1 MRRATTAL
9 LIALLLASSAP
20 LAQATPKG
28 VISCINADLS
38 MMPANWNIDDQS
50 CVRVDLGELQPGE
63 IHSFDL
69 TTDSNIDILLFSVNS
84 ISVYQNEQSYRSDAI
99 WERNSVF
106 EDFNGTGS
114 WHWTVPDDRDP
125 TRWYLVIDNLAHPQD
140 MGGGAQGGAAS
151 SVTLDSSPVTPGPF
165 TLADTIVRLSP
176 GEHSILHGPFVV
188 DTGTQVRMEANTME
202 GAPDVFLMT
211 ASQVQTYEQGGT
223 AASRVQ
229 GTDMLLITQER
240 DMVWLATETYEG
252 EDLYLVVDNRAGP
265 AGGGAGTES
274 IAVTV
279 MLSLTPVLEPVIES
293 DVSLEV
299 VDVGSTVM
307 LDARQTPNN
316 SNQIPD
322 SGFRWD
328 TDDDGVDDT
337 TGPVINVSWAGPTTV
352 EIRLTVIAT
361 DARSASVYQIIEV
374 ADISDPEVSIGVS
387 SILDRTYG
395 ENVILSGQVTDNWGV
410 ETIEW
415 LIDGFLMENYSGD
428 DDGAMVF
435 THSFD
440 ATYSAGLHTVTM
452 RATDNSGRVSED
464 TATIS
469 LYDSTPPSLGDNPTE
484 ITLQIGQTFRFEAN
498 ASDAES
504 PDNLLM
510 FTWDLD
516 DSVDSDSDG
525 DSRNDV
531 DRSGP
536 SVLWSYDT
544 SGPTTVVCRIEN
556 EAGLVSE
563 FEILVNVLSGIES
576 DESDLTSMLIMAG
589 GGLLVLIVI
598 VIVAWRIMSNR
609 RMAAMLVEQ
618 EAEEETSTAAP
629 PSVDEQKAMWGGGY
643 GGVNQPES
651 QQQPQTQVFGDFS
664 SGMSGSTQGITSA
677 MGEDNGAEI
686 DPDIAELLQTSSQPP
701 ADSGASNI
709 SNDLLS
715 AFDDDE
721 VVEREVVE
729 FSHEDSTEEES
740 SNWEPSKQEEVPEE
754 PEGSDRTVR
763 QNCSSCEEMFEVTMP
778 PGVDAARTA
787 CPHCGSVESV
797 SLD

>member
-1 MRRATTAL
+1 
-9 LIALLLASSAP
+9 
-20 LAQATPKG
+20 
-28 VISCINADLS
+28 
-38 MMPANWNIDDQS
+38 MPANWNVDDQS

-69 TTDSNIDILLFSVNS
+69 TTDLNIDILLFSVNS

-106 EDFNGTGS
+106 ENFNGTGS

-140 MGGGAQGGAAS
+140 MGGGAQGGSIA

-165 TLADTIVRLSP
+165 TLVDTIVRLNP
-176 GEHSILHGPFVV
+176 GEHSTLHGPFVV
-188 DTGTQVRMEANTME
+188 DAGTQVRMVANTME

-229 GTDMLLITQER
+229 GTDMLLITQDR

-279 MLSLTPVLEPVIES
+279 TLSLTPILEPVIES
-293 DVSLEV
+293 DVSLDV
-299 VDVGSTVM
+299 VDVGSTVS

-328 TDDDGVDDT
+328 IDGDGVDDT
-337 TGPVINVSWAGPTTV
+337 TGPFVNVSWPNPTNIT
-352 EIRLTVIAT
+352 IRLTVVAS
-361 DARSASVYQIIEV
+361 DSRSMSVYQNIEV

-387 SILDRTYG
+387 AILDRTYG
-395 ENVILSGQVTDNWGV
+395 EDVILSGQVSDNWGV
-410 ETIEW
+410 DSIEW
-415 LIDGFLMENYSGD
+415 LIDGILMRTNSGD
-428 DDGAMVF
+428 DDGATVF
-435 THSFD
+435 TYSFN
-440 ATYSAGLHTVTM
+440 ATYSAGPHIVTM

-464 TATIS
+464 TATVS
-469 LYDSTPPSLGDNPTE
+469 LYDSTPPAIGENPTE

-498 ASDAES
+498 ASDTES
-504 PDNLLM
+504 QNLM

-516 DSVDSDSDG
+516 DSVDTDSDG
-525 DSRNDV
+525 DSRNDA
-531 DRSGP
+531 DKFGP
-536 SVLWSYDT
+536 SVLWSYDV

-563 FEILVNVLSGIES
+563 FEILVNVLSGAET
-576 DESDLTSMLIMAG
+576 DDSDLTSILIIAG
-589 GGLLVLIVI
+589 GGMVTLI
-598 VIVAWRIMSNR
+598 IVALIGWRVMSNR
-609 RMAAMLVEQ
+609 RLSAMLAEQ
-618 EAEEETSTAAP
+618 ESEEEENVAAP
-629 PSVDEQKAMWGGGY
+629 PSIEEQKAMWGGG
-643 GGVNQPES
+643 VEQPEP
-651 QQQPQTQVFGDFS
+651 QPQNQVFGDFS
-664 SGMSGSTQGITSA
+664 SGMSGSTQGISSA
-677 MGEDNGAEI
+677 MGEPEATEI
-686 DPDIAELLQTSSQPP
+686 DPDIAELLQASSQTT
-701 ADSGASNI
+701 ADPNSPTV

-715 AFDDDE
+715 AFEDDDS
-721 VVEREVVE
+721 VEREEVE
-729 FSHEDSTEEES
+729 FSHEDTPPEES
-740 SNWEPSKQEEVPEE
+740 SNWEPVDEEDETDASEEE
-754 PEGSDRTVR
+754 PEISDRTVR
-763 QNCSSCEEMFEVTMP
+763 QNCSSCDEMFEVTMP
-778 PGVDAARTA
+778 SGVDAARTA

>member
-1 MRRATTAL
+1 MRRAAAAL
-9 LIALLLASSAP
+9 LIALLMVSSAP
-20 LAQATPKG
+20 LAQATPRG

-38 MMPANWNIDDQS
+38 MIPANWDIDDQS

-69 TTDSNIDILLFSVNS
+69 TTDSSIDILLLSVNS

-140 MGGGAQGGAAS
+140 MGGGAQGGSIA
-151 SVTLDSSPVTPGPF
+151 SVTLDSSAVTPGPF

-176 GEHSILHGPFVV
+176 GEHSVLHGPFVV
-188 DTGTQVRMEANTME
+188 DAGTQVRMEANTME

-211 ASQVQTYEQGGT
+211 ASQVEAYEQGGT

-229 GTDMLLITQER
+229 GTDMLLIIQER

-252 EDLYLVVDNRAGP
+252 ENLYLVVDNRAGP

-279 MLSLTPVLEPVIES
+279 MLSLTPILDPIIGS
-293 DVSLEV
+293 DVSLDV

-307 LDARQTPNN
+307 LDASQTPNN
-316 SNQIPD
+316 SNQIPE

-328 TDDDGVDDT
+328 TDGDGVDDT
-337 TGPVINVSWAGPTTV
+337 TGPIINVSWPNPTNLT
-352 EIRLTVIAT
+352 IRLTVVAT
-361 DARSASVYQIIEV
+361 DARSMSSYQSIEV

-387 SILDRTYG
+387 AILDRTYG
-395 ENVILSGQVTDNWGV
+395 EDVILSGQVTDNWGV
-410 ETIEW
+410 DSIEW
-415 LIDGFLMENYSGD
+415 LIDGVLMRISSGD
-428 DDGAMVF
+428 EEGATVF
-435 THSFD
+435 THSFN
-440 ATYSAGLHTVTM
+440 ATYSAGPHIITM

-469 LYDSTPPSLGDNPTE
+469 LYDSTPPAIGENPSE

-498 ASDAES
+498 ASDSES
-504 PDNLLM
+504 PDLM
-510 FTWDLD
+510 FSWDLD
-516 DSVDSDSDG
+516 DSVDTDMDG
-525 DSRNDV
+525 DVRNDA
-531 DRSGP
+531 DKFGDSI
-536 SVLWSYDT
+536 LWSYDV

-563 FEILVNVLSGIES
+563 FEILVNVLSDSET
-576 DESDLTSMLIMAG
+576 DDSDLTRLLIMAG
-589 GGLLVLIVI
+589 GGLVTLIIIGLLV
-598 VIVAWRIMSNR
+598 WRAMSNR
-609 RMAAMLVEQ
+609 RLAAMLS
-618 EAEEETSTAAP
+618 EEEEEEPVAAP
-629 PSVDEQKAMWGGGY
+629 PSADEQKAMWGGGY
-643 GGVNQPES
+643 EGASQSEPQI
-651 QQQPQTQVFGDFS
+651 QQQQVFGDFS
-664 SGMSGSTQGITSA
+664 SGMSGSTQGISAA
-677 MGEDNGAEI
+677 MGESEGTEI
-686 DPDIAELLQTSSQPP
+686 DSDIADLLQTPQSQPTSAAP
-701 ADSGASNI
+701 DI

-715 AFDDDE
+715 AFEDDEAAEKE
-721 VVEREVVE
+721 VVEYSHDDDTADEV
-729 FSHEDSTEEES
+729 SK
-740 SNWEPSKQEEVPEE
+740 WEPGKATDTETPSESHVSE
-754 PEGSDRTVR
+754 RTVR

-778 PGVDAARTA
+778 PGVDAARTG

>member
-1 MRRATTAL
+1 
-9 LIALLLASSAP
+9 
-20 LAQATPKG
+20 
-28 VISCINADLS
+28 
-38 MMPANWNIDDQS
+38 MMPANWDIDDQS

-84 ISVYQNEQSYRSDAI
+84 ISVYQNEQSYRSDSI

-125 TRWYLVIDNLAHPQD
+125 TRWYLIIDNLAHPQD
-140 MGGGAQGGAAS
+140 MGGGAQGGSIAS
-151 SVTLDSSPVTPGPF
+151 VALDSSAVTPGPF

-188 DTGTQVRMEANTME
+188 DAGTQVRMEANTME

-279 MLSLTPVLEPVIES
+279 MLSITPILDPIIDS
-293 DVSLEV
+293 DVSLDV

-307 LDARQTPNN
+307 LDASQTPNN
-316 SNQIPD
+316 SNQIPE

-328 TDDDGVDDT
+328 TDGDGVDDT
-337 TGPVINVSWAGPTTV
+337 TGPIINVSWPNPTNLT
-352 EIRLTVIAT
+352 IRLTVVAT
-361 DARSASVYQIIEV
+361 DARSMSSYQSIEV

-387 SILDRTYG
+387 AILERTYG
-395 ENVILSGQVTDNWGV
+395 EDVILSGQVSDNWGV
-410 ETIEW
+410 DSIEW
-415 LIDGFLMENYSGD
+415 LIDGVLMRISSGD
-428 DDGAMVF
+428 EEGATVF
-435 THSFD
+435 THSFN
-440 ATYSAGLHTVTM
+440 ATYSAGPHTVTM

-469 LYDSTPPSLGDNPTE
+469 LYDSTPPAIGDNPSE

-504 PDNLLM
+504 PDLM

-516 DSVDSDSDG
+516 DSVDTDMDG
-525 DSRNDV
+525 DGRNDA
-531 DRSGP
+531 DKFGD
-536 SVLWSYDT
+536 SVLWSYDV

-563 FEILVNVLSGIES
+563 FEILVNVLSDSES
-576 DESDLTSMLIMAG
+576 EEMDLMRLLIMAV
-589 GGLLVLIVI
+589 GGLLTLVVI
-598 VIVAWRIMSNR
+598 ALLAWRVMSNR
-609 RMAAMLVEQ
+609 RLAAMLAEQ
-618 EAEEETSTAAP
+618 EEEEPIAAP
-629 PSVDEQKAMWGGGY
+629 PSVDQQKAMWGGGY
-643 GGVNQPES
+643 GTGAQTET
-651 QQQPQTQVFGDFS
+651 QTQPQQQVFGDFS
-664 SGMSGSTQGITSA
+664 SGMSGSTQGISAA
-677 MGEDNGAEI
+677 MGESEDAEI
-686 DPDIAELLQTSSQPP
+686 DSDIADLLQTPQSQPTP
-701 ADSGASNI
+701 DTSDI

-715 AFDDDE
+715 AFEDDE
-721 VVEREVVE
+721 AVKREVVE
-729 FSHEDSTEEES
+729 YSHDDDTADEVSK
-740 SNWEPSKQEEVPEE
+740 WEPGKATDTDTPSESRDSE
-754 PEGSDRTVR
+754 RNVR
-763 QNCSSCEEMFEVTMP
+763 QNCSSCEEMFEVTLP
-778 PGVDAARTA
+778 PGVDAARTE

>member
-1 MRRATTAL
+1 M
-9 LIALLLASSAP
+9 I
-20 LAQATPKG
+20 
-28 VISCINADLS
+28 
-38 MMPANWNIDDQS
+38 PANWDIDDQS

-69 TTDSNIDILLFSVNS
+69 TTDSSIDILLLSVNS

-106 EDFNGTGS
+106 ENFNGTGS

-140 MGGGAQGGAAS
+140 MGGGAQGGSIA
-151 SVTLDSSPVTPGPF
+151 SVTLDSSAVTPGPF

-176 GEHSILHGPFVV
+176 GEHSVLHGPFVV
-188 DTGTQVRMEANTME
+188 DAGTQVRMEANTME

-211 ASQVQTYEQGGT
+211 ASQVEAYEQGGT

-229 GTDMLLITQER
+229 GTDMLLIIQER

-252 EDLYLVVDNRAGP
+252 ENLYLVVDNRAGP

-279 MLSLTPVLEPVIES
+279 MLSLTPILDPIIGS
-293 DVSLEV
+293 DVSLDV

-307 LDARQTPNN
+307 LDASQTPNN
-316 SNQIPD
+316 SNQIPE

-328 TDDDGVDDT
+328 TDGDGVDDT
-337 TGPVINVSWAGPTTV
+337 TGPIINVSWPNPTNLT
-352 EIRLTVIAT
+352 IRLTVVAT
-361 DARSASVYQIIEV
+361 DARSMSSYQSIEV

-387 SILDRTYG
+387 AILDRTYG
-395 ENVILSGQVTDNWGV
+395 EDVILSGQVTDNWGV
-410 ETIEW
+410 DSIEW
-415 LIDGFLMENYSGD
+415 LIDGVLMRISSGD
-428 DDGAMVF
+428 EEGATVF
-435 THSFD
+435 THSFN
-440 ATYSAGLHTVTM
+440 ATYSAGPHIITM

-469 LYDSTPPSLGDNPTE
+469 LYDSTPPAIGENPSE
-484 ITLQIGQTFRFEAN
+484 ITLQTGQTFRFEAN

-504 PDNLLM
+504 PDLM
-510 FTWDLD
+510 FSWDLD
-516 DSVDSDSDG
+516 DSVDTDMDG
-525 DSRNDV
+525 DVRNDA
-531 DRSGP
+531 DKFGDSI
-536 SVLWSYDT
+536 LWSYDV

-563 FEILVNVLSGIES
+563 FEILVNVLSDSET
-576 DESDLTSMLIMAG
+576 DDSDLTRLLIMAG
-589 GGLLVLIVI
+589 GGLVTLIIIGLLV
-598 VIVAWRIMSNR
+598 WRAMSNR
-609 RMAAMLVEQ
+609 RLAAMLS
-618 EAEEETSTAAP
+618 EEEEEEPVAAP
-629 PSVDEQKAMWGGGY
+629 PSADEQKAMWGGGY
-643 GGVNQPES
+643 EGASQSEPQI
-651 QQQPQTQVFGDFS
+651 QQQQVFGDFS
-664 SGMSGSTQGITSA
+664 SGMSGSTQGISAA
-677 MGEDNGAEI
+677 MGESEGTEI
-686 DPDIAELLQTSSQPP
+686 DSDIADLLQTPQSQPTSAAP
-701 ADSGASNI
+701 DI

-715 AFDDDE
+715 AFEDDEAVEKE
-721 VVEREVVE
+721 VVEYSHDDDTADEV
-729 FSHEDSTEEES
+729 SK
-740 SNWEPSKQEEVPEE
+740 WEPGKATDTETPSESHVSE
-754 PEGSDRTVR
+754 RTVR

-778 PGVDAARTA
+778 PGVDAARTG

>member
-1 MRRATTAL
+1 
-9 LIALLLASSAP
+9 
-20 LAQATPKG
+20 
-28 VISCINADLS
+28 
-38 MMPANWNIDDQS
+38 MMPANWNVDDQS

-69 TTDSNIDILLFSVNS
+69 ITDSSIDILLFSVNS

-106 EDFNGTGS
+106 ENFNGTGS

-140 MGGGAQGGAAS
+140 MGGGAQGGSIAS
-151 SVTLDSSPVTPGPF
+151 VSLDSSSVTPGPF

-188 DTGTQVRMEANTME
+188 DAGTQVRMEANTME

-211 ASQVQTYEQGGT
+211 ASQVDTYEQGGT

-229 GTDMLLITQER
+229 GSDMLLITQDR

-279 MLSLTPVLEPVIES
+279 MLSLTPVLEPIIVS

-316 SNQIPD
+316 SEQIPD

-328 TDDDGVDDT
+328 TDGDGVDDT
-337 TGPVINVSWAGPTTV
+337 TGPVVNVSWSNPNSLT
-352 EIRLTVIAT
+352 IRLTVVAT
-361 DARSASVYQIIEV
+361 DARSASVYQNIEV
-374 ADISDPEVSIGVS
+374 ADISDPEVSIGVTAT
-387 SILDRTYG
+387 LERTYG
-395 ENVILSGQVTDNWGV
+395 EDVILSGQVTDNWGV
-410 ETIEW
+410 NTIEW
-415 LIDGFLMENYSGD
+415 LVDGILMENYSGD
-428 DDGAMVF
+428 DEGATVF
-435 THSFD
+435 THIFD
-440 ATYSAGLHTVTM
+440 ASYPAGPHTVTM
-452 RATDNSGRVSED
+452 RATDNSGRMSED

-469 LYDSTPPSLGDNPTE
+469 LYDSTPPSIGDNPTE

-498 ASDAES
+498 ASDSES
-504 PDNLLM
+504 SNLM
-510 FTWDLD
+510 YTWDLD

-525 DSRNDV
+525 DSRNDA
-531 DRSGP
+531 DKFGD
-536 SVLWSYDT
+536 SVLWSYET

-563 FEILVNVLSGIES
+563 FEILVNVLSGSES
-576 DESDLTSMLIMAG
+576 GESDLTDLLIMAG
-589 GGLLVLIVI
+589 GGLLVLI
-598 VIVAWRIMSNR
+598 IVALVSWRFMSNR
-609 RMAAMLVEQ
+609 RMKAMLAEQ
-618 EAEEETSTAAP
+618 ESDDEDPANTP
-629 PSVDEQKAMWGGGY
+629 PSIEEQKAMWGGGI
-643 GGVNQPES
+643 GGES
-651 QQQPQTQVFGDFS
+651 QTQQQPQTQVFGDFS
-664 SGMSGSTQGITSA
+664 SGMSGSTQGITAA
-677 MGEDNGAEI
+677 MGEDDGAEI
-686 DPDIAELLQTSSQPP
+686 DPDIAELMQTTSQSQSDLNTPSISS
-701 ADSGASNI
+701 
-709 SNDLLS
+709 DLLS
-715 AFDDDE
+715 EFEDDE
-721 VVEREVVE
+721 AVEREEVE
-729 FSHEDSTEEES
+729 FSHEESTEDEI
-740 SNWEPSKQEEVPEE
+740 SNWEPSQDDATSETPAEE
-754 PEGSDRTVR
+754 PESSDRTVR
-763 QNCSSCEEMFEVTMP
+763 QSCSSCEEKFEVTMP
-778 PGVDAARTA
+778 PGVDAARTE

>member
-1 MRRATTAL
+1 MRRAAAAL
-9 LIALLLASSAP
+9 LIALLMVSSAP

-38 MMPANWNIDDQS
+38 MIPANWDIDDQS

-69 TTDSNIDILLFSVNS
+69 TTDSSIDILLLSVNS

-140 MGGGAQGGAAS
+140 MGGGAQGGSIA
-151 SVTLDSSPVTPGPF
+151 SVTLDSSAVTPGPF

-176 GEHSILHGPFVV
+176 GEHSVLHGPFVV
-188 DTGTQVRMEANTME
+188 DAGTQVRMEANTME

-211 ASQVQTYEQGGT
+211 ASQVEAYEQGGT

-229 GTDMLLITQER
+229 GTDMLLIIQER

-252 EDLYLVVDNRAGP
+252 ENLYLVVDNRAGP

-279 MLSLTPVLEPVIES
+279 MLSLTPILDPIIGS
-293 DVSLEV
+293 DVSLDV

-307 LDARQTPNN
+307 LDASQTPNN
-316 SNQIPD
+316 SNQIPE

-328 TDDDGVDDT
+328 TDGDGVDDT
-337 TGPVINVSWAGPTTV
+337 TGPIINVSWPNPTNLT
-352 EIRLTVIAT
+352 IRLTVVAT
-361 DARSASVYQIIEV
+361 DARSMSSYQSIEV

-387 SILDRTYG
+387 AILDRTYG
-395 ENVILSGQVTDNWGV
+395 EDVILSGQVTDNWGV
-410 ETIEW
+410 DSIEW
-415 LIDGFLMENYSGD
+415 LIDGVLMRISSGD
-428 DDGAMVF
+428 EEGATVF
-435 THSFD
+435 THSFN
-440 ATYSAGLHTVTM
+440 ATYSAGPHIITM

-469 LYDSTPPSLGDNPTE
+469 LYDSTPPAIGENPSE

-504 PDNLLM
+504 PDLM
-510 FTWDLD
+510 FSWDLD
-516 DSVDSDSDG
+516 DSVDTDMDG
-525 DSRNDV
+525 DVRNDA
-531 DRSGP
+531 DKFGDSI
-536 SVLWSYDT
+536 LWSYDV

-563 FEILVNVLSGIES
+563 FEILVNVLSDSET
-576 DESDLTSMLIMAG
+576 DDSDLTRLLIMVG
-589 GGLLVLIVI
+589 GGLVTLIIIGLLV
-598 VIVAWRIMSNR
+598 WRAMSNR
-609 RMAAMLVEQ
+609 RLAAMLS
-618 EAEEETSTAAP
+618 EEEEEEPVAAP
-629 PSVDEQKAMWGGGY
+629 PSADEQKAMWGGGY
-643 GGVNQPES
+643 EGASQSEPQI
-651 QQQPQTQVFGDFS
+651 QQQQVFGDFS
-664 SGMSGSTQGITSA
+664 SGMSGSTQGISAA
-677 MGEDNGAEI
+677 MGESEGTEI
-686 DPDIAELLQTSSQPP
+686 DSDIADLLQTPQSQPTSAAP
-701 ADSGASNI
+701 DI

-715 AFDDDE
+715 AFEDDEAVEKE
-721 VVEREVVE
+721 VVEYSHDDDTADEV
-729 FSHEDSTEEES
+729 SK
-740 SNWEPSKQEEVPEE
+740 WEPGKATDTETPSESHVSE
-754 PEGSDRTVR
+754 RTVR

-778 PGVDAARTA
+778 PGVDAARTG

>member
-1 MRRATTAL
+1 MRRAAAAL
-9 LIALLLASSAP
+9 LIALLMVSSAP

-38 MMPANWNIDDQS
+38 MIPANWDIDDQS

-69 TTDSNIDILLFSVNS
+69 TTDSSIDILLLSVNS

-140 MGGGAQGGAAS
+140 MGGGAQGGSIA
-151 SVTLDSSPVTPGPF
+151 SVTLDSSAVTPGPF

-176 GEHSILHGPFVV
+176 GEHSVLHGPFVV
-188 DTGTQVRMEANTME
+188 DAGTQVRMEANTME

-211 ASQVQTYEQGGT
+211 ASQVEAYEQGGT

-229 GTDMLLITQER
+229 GTDMLLIIQER

-279 MLSLTPVLEPVIES
+279 MLSLTPILDPIIGS
-293 DVSLEV
+293 DVSLDV

-307 LDARQTPNN
+307 LDASQTPNN
-316 SNQIPD
+316 SNQIPE

-328 TDDDGVDDT
+328 TDGDGVDDT
-337 TGPVINVSWAGPTTV
+337 TGPIINVSWPNPTNLT
-352 EIRLTVIAT
+352 IRLTVVAT
-361 DARSASVYQIIEV
+361 DARSMSSYQSIEV

-387 SILDRTYG
+387 AILDRTYG
-395 ENVILSGQVTDNWGV
+395 EDVILSGQVTDNWGV
-410 ETIEW
+410 DSIEW
-415 LIDGFLMENYSGD
+415 LIDGVLMRISSGD
-428 DDGAMVF
+428 EEGATVF
-435 THSFD
+435 THSFN
-440 ATYSAGLHTVTM
+440 ATYSAGPHIITM

-469 LYDSTPPSLGDNPTE
+469 LYDSTPPAIGENPSE
-484 ITLQIGQTFRFEAN
+484 ITLQTGQTFRFEAN

-504 PDNLLM
+504 PDLM
-510 FTWDLD
+510 FSWDLD
-516 DSVDSDSDG
+516 DSVDTDMDG
-525 DSRNDV
+525 DVRNDA
-531 DRSGP
+531 DKFGDSI
-536 SVLWSYDT
+536 LWSYDV

-563 FEILVNVLSGIES
+563 FEILVNVLSDSET
-576 DESDLTSMLIMAG
+576 DDSDLTRLLIMAG
-589 GGLLVLIVI
+589 GGLVTLIIIGLLV
-598 VIVAWRIMSNR
+598 WRAMSNR
-609 RMAAMLVEQ
+609 RLAAMLS
-618 EAEEETSTAAP
+618 EEEEEEPVAAP
-629 PSVDEQKAMWGGGY
+629 PSADEQKAMWGGGY
-643 GGVNQPES
+643 EGASQSEPQI
-651 QQQPQTQVFGDFS
+651 QQQQVFGDFS
-664 SGMSGSTQGITSA
+664 SGMSGSTQGISAA
-677 MGEDNGAEI
+677 MGESEGTEI
-686 DPDIAELLQTSSQPP
+686 DSDIADLLQTPQSQPTSAAP
-701 ADSGASNI
+701 DI

-715 AFDDDE
+715 AFEDDEAVEKE
-721 VVEREVVE
+721 VVEYSHDDDTADEV
-729 FSHEDSTEEES
+729 SK
-740 SNWEPSKQEEVPEE
+740 WEPGKATDTETPSESHVSE
-754 PEGSDRTVR
+754 RTVR

-778 PGVDAARTA
+778 PGVDAARTG

>member
-1 MRRATTAL
+1 MRRAAAAL
-9 LIALLLASSAP
+9 LIALLMVSSAP

-38 MMPANWNIDDQS
+38 MIPANWDIDDQS

-69 TTDSNIDILLFSVNS
+69 TTDSSIDILLLSVNS

-140 MGGGAQGGAAS
+140 MGGGAQGGSIA
-151 SVTLDSSPVTPGPF
+151 SVTLDSSAVTPGPF

-176 GEHSILHGPFVV
+176 GEHSVLHGPFVV
-188 DTGTQVRMEANTME
+188 DAGTQVRMEANTME

-211 ASQVQTYEQGGT
+211 ASQVEAYEQGGT

-229 GTDMLLITQER
+229 GTDMLLIIQER

-252 EDLYLVVDNRAGP
+252 ENLYLVVDNRAGP

-279 MLSLTPVLEPVIES
+279 MLSLTPILDPIIGS
-293 DVSLEV
+293 DVSLDV

-307 LDARQTPNN
+307 LDASQTPNN
-316 SNQIPD
+316 SNQIPE

-328 TDDDGVDDT
+328 TDGDGVDDT
-337 TGPVINVSWAGPTTV
+337 TGPIINVSWPNPTNLT
-352 EIRLTVIAT
+352 IRLTVVAT
-361 DARSASVYQIIEV
+361 DARSMSSYQSIEV

-387 SILDRTYG
+387 AILDRTYG
-395 ENVILSGQVTDNWGV
+395 EDVILSGQVTDNWGV
-410 ETIEW
+410 DSIEW
-415 LIDGFLMENYSGD
+415 LIDGVLMRISSGD
-428 DDGAMVF
+428 EEGATVF
-435 THSFD
+435 THSFN
-440 ATYSAGLHTVTM
+440 ATYSAGPHIITM

-469 LYDSTPPSLGDNPTE
+469 LYDSTPPAIGENPSE

-498 ASDAES
+498 ASDSES
-504 PDNLLM
+504 PDLM
-510 FTWDLD
+510 FSWDLD
-516 DSVDSDSDG
+516 DSVDTDMDG
-525 DSRNDV
+525 DVRNDA
-531 DRSGP
+531 DKFGDSI
-536 SVLWSYDT
+536 LWSYDV

-563 FEILVNVLSGIES
+563 FEILVNVLSDSET
-576 DESDLTSMLIMAG
+576 DDSDLTRLLIMAG
-589 GGLLVLIVI
+589 GGLVTLIIIGLLV
-598 VIVAWRIMSNR
+598 WRAMSNR
-609 RMAAMLVEQ
+609 RLAAMLS
-618 EAEEETSTAAP
+618 EEEEEEPVAAP
-629 PSVDEQKAMWGGGY
+629 PSADEQKAMWGGGY
-643 GGVNQPES
+643 EGASQSEPQI
-651 QQQPQTQVFGDFS
+651 QQQQVFGDFS
-664 SGMSGSTQGITSA
+664 SGMSGSTQGISAA
-677 MGEDNGAEI
+677 MGESEGTEI
-686 DPDIAELLQTSSQPP
+686 DSDIADLLQTPQSQPTSAAP
-701 ADSGASNI
+701 DI

-715 AFDDDE
+715 AFEDDEAVEKE
-721 VVEREVVE
+721 VVEYSHDDDTADEV
-729 FSHEDSTEEES
+729 SK
-740 SNWEPSKQEEVPEE
+740 WEPGKATDTETPSESHLSE
-754 PEGSDRTVR
+754 RTVR

-778 PGVDAARTA
+778 PGVDAARTG

>member
-1 MRRATTAL
+1 MRRAAAAL
-9 LIALLLASSAP
+9 LIALLMVSSAP
-20 LAQATPKG
+20 LAQATPRG

-38 MMPANWNIDDQS
+38 MIPANWDIDDQS

-69 TTDSNIDILLFSVNS
+69 TTDSSIDILLLSVNS

-140 MGGGAQGGAAS
+140 MGGGAQGGSIA
-151 SVTLDSSPVTPGPF
+151 SVTLDSSAVTPGPF

-176 GEHSILHGPFVV
+176 GEHSVLHGPFVV
-188 DTGTQVRMEANTME
+188 DAGTQVRMEANTME

-211 ASQVQTYEQGGT
+211 ASQVEAYEQGGT

-229 GTDMLLITQER
+229 GTDMLLIIQER

-252 EDLYLVVDNRAGP
+252 ENLYLVVDNRAGP

-279 MLSLTPVLEPVIES
+279 MLSLTPILDPIIGS
-293 DVSLEV
+293 DVSLDV

-307 LDARQTPNN
+307 LDASQTPNN
-316 SNQIPD
+316 SNQIPE

-328 TDDDGVDDT
+328 TDGDGVDDT
-337 TGPVINVSWAGPTTV
+337 TGPIINVSWPNPTNLT
-352 EIRLTVIAT
+352 IRLTVVAT
-361 DARSASVYQIIEV
+361 DARSMSSYQSIEV

-387 SILDRTYG
+387 AILDRTYG
-395 ENVILSGQVTDNWGV
+395 EDVILSGQVTDNWGV
-410 ETIEW
+410 DSIEW
-415 LIDGFLMENYSGD
+415 LIDGVLMRISSGD
-428 DDGAMVF
+428 EEGATVF
-435 THSFD
+435 THSFN
-440 ATYSAGLHTVTM
+440 ATYSAGLHIITM
-452 RATDNSGRVSED
+452 RTTDNSGRVSED

-469 LYDSTPPSLGDNPTE
+469 LYDSTPPAIGENPSE

-498 ASDAES
+498 ASDSES
-504 PDNLLM
+504 PDLM
-510 FTWDLD
+510 FSWDLD
-516 DSVDSDSDG
+516 DSVDTDMDG
-525 DSRNDV
+525 DVRNDA
-531 DRSGP
+531 DKFGDSI
-536 SVLWSYDT
+536 LWSYDV

-563 FEILVNVLSGIES
+563 FEILVNVLSDSET
-576 DESDLTSMLIMAG
+576 DDSDLTRLLIMAG
-589 GGLLVLIVI
+589 GGLVTLIIIGLLV
-598 VIVAWRIMSNR
+598 WRAMSNR
-609 RMAAMLVEQ
+609 RLAAMLS
-618 EAEEETSTAAP
+618 EEEEEEPVAAP
-629 PSVDEQKAMWGGGY
+629 PSADEQKAMWGGGY
-643 GGVNQPES
+643 EGASQSEPQI
-651 QQQPQTQVFGDFS
+651 QQQQVFGDFS
-664 SGMSGSTQGITSA
+664 SGMSGSTQGISAA
-677 MGEDNGAEI
+677 MGESEGTEI
-686 DPDIAELLQTSSQPP
+686 DSDIADLLQTPQSQPTSAAP
-701 ADSGASNI
+701 DI

-715 AFDDDE
+715 AFEDDEAVEKE
-721 VVEREVVE
+721 VVEYSHDDDTADEV
-729 FSHEDSTEEES
+729 SK
-740 SNWEPSKQEEVPEE
+740 WEPGKATDTETPSESHVSE
-754 PEGSDRTVR
+754 RTVR

-778 PGVDAARTA
+778 PGVDAARTG

>member
-1 MRRATTAL
+1 
-9 LIALLLASSAP
+9 
-20 LAQATPKG
+20 
-28 VISCINADLS
+28 
-38 MMPANWNIDDQS
+38 MMPANWNVDDQS
-50 CVRVDLGELQPGE
+50 CVRLDLGELQPGE

-69 TTDSNIDILLFSVNS
+69 ITDSSIDILLFSVNS

-106 EDFNGTGS
+106 ENFNGTGS

-140 MGGGAQGGAAS
+140 MGGGAQGGSIAS
-151 SVTLDSSPVTPGPF
+151 VSLDSSSVTPGPF

-188 DTGTQVRMEANTME
+188 DAGTQVRMEANTME

-211 ASQVQTYEQGGT
+211 SSQVDTYEQGGT

-229 GTDMLLITQER
+229 GSDMLLITQDR

-252 EDLYLVVDNRAGP
+252 ENLYLVVDNRAGP

-279 MLSLTPVLEPVIES
+279 MLSLTPVLEPIIVS

-316 SNQIPD
+316 SEQIPD

-328 TDDDGVDDT
+328 TDGDGVDDT
-337 TGPVINVSWAGPTTV
+337 TGLVVNVSWSNPNSLT
-352 EIRLTVIAT
+352 IRLTVVAT
-361 DARSASVYQIIEV
+361 DARSASVYQNIEV
-374 ADISDPEVSIGVS
+374 ADISDPEVSIGVTS
-387 SILDRTYG
+387 TLERTYG
-395 ENVILSGQVTDNWGV
+395 EDVILSGQVTDNWGV
-410 ETIEW
+410 NSIEW
-415 LIDGFLMENYSGD
+415 LVDGIPMKNYSGD
-428 DDGAMVF
+428 DEGATVF
-435 THSFD
+435 THIFD
-440 ATYSAGLHTVTM
+440 ASYPAGPHTVTM
-452 RATDNSGRVSED
+452 RATDNSGRMSED

-469 LYDSTPPSLGDNPTE
+469 LYDSTPPSIGDNPTE

-498 ASDAES
+498 ASDSES
-504 PDNLLM
+504 SNLM
-510 FTWDLD
+510 YTWDLD
-516 DSVDSDSDG
+516 DSADSDSDG
-525 DSRNDV
+525 DSRNDA
-531 DRSGP
+531 DKFGD
-536 SVLWSYDT
+536 SVLWSYET

-563 FEILVNVLSGIES
+563 FEILVNVLSGSES
-576 DESDLTSMLIMAG
+576 DDSDLTSLLIMSG
-589 GGLLVLIVI
+589 VGLLALIL
-598 VIVAWRIMSNR
+598 VALFSWRILSNR
-609 RMAAMLVEQ
+609 RMAAMLAEQ
-618 EAEEETSTAAP
+618 ESEEEDPATAP
-629 PSVDEQKAMWGGGY
+629 PSVDEQKAMWGSGSGGQS
-643 GGVNQPES
+643 QPMI

-664 SGMSGSTQGITSA
+664 SGMSGSTQEITAA
-677 MGEDNGAEI
+677 MGEEDGAEI
-686 DPDIAELLQTSSQPP
+686 DPDIAELMQSTSQSQ
-701 ADSGASNI
+701 SGPSTPSI
-709 SNDLLS
+709 SSDLLS
-715 AFDDDE
+715 EFEDDE
-721 VVEREVVE
+721 AVEREEVD
-729 FSHEDSTEEES
+729 FSHEDSAEDEI
-740 SNWEPSKQEEVPEE
+740 SNWEPGKDDETPETPAEE
-754 PEGSDRTVR
+754 PDSSDRTVR

-778 PGVDAARTA
+778 PGVDAARTE

>member
-140 MGGGAQGGAAS
+140 MGGGAQGGSAS

-410 ETIEW
+410 DTIEW
-415 LIDGFLMENYSGD
+415 LIDGVLMENFSGD

-469 LYDSTPPSLGDNPTE
+469 LYDSTPPSMGDNPAE

-504 PDNLLM
+504 PDVM

-531 DRSGP
+531 DKSGD

-563 FEILVNVLSGIES
+563 FEILVNVLSGSES

-618 EAEEETSTAAP
+618 EAEEETPTAAP
-629 PSVDEQKAMWGGGY
+629 PSVDEQKAMWGSGY
-643 GGVNQPES
+643 GGVNQPDP

-686 DPDIAELLQTSSQPP
+686 DPDIAELLQTSSQPQ

-721 VVEREVVE
+721 VVEREEVE

-740 SNWEPSKQEEVPEE
+740 SNWEPSKQEVVPEE

>member
-1 MRRATTAL
+1 
-9 LIALLLASSAP
+9 
-20 LAQATPKG
+20 
-28 VISCINADLS
+28 

-69 TTDSNIDILLFSVNS
+69 TTDLNIDILLFSVNS
-84 ISVYQNEQSYRSDAI
+84 ISVYQNEQSYRSDTI

-140 MGGGAQGGAAS
+140 LGGGAQGGSIA

-188 DTGTQVRMEANTME
+188 DTGTQVRMQANTME

-211 ASQVQTYEQGGT
+211 ASQVELYEQGGT

-229 GTDMLLITQER
+229 GTDMLLITQDR
-240 DMVWLATETYEG
+240 DMVWLATETYDG

-265 AGGGAGTES
+265 AGGGAGTGT

-293 DVSLEV
+293 DVPLDV
-299 VDVGSTVM
+299 VDVASTVM
-307 LDARQTPNN
+307 LDARNTPNN

-328 TDDDGVDDT
+328 TDGDGVDDT
-337 TGPVINVSWAGPTTV
+337 TGPYVNVSWSNPTNLT
-352 EIRLTVIAT
+352 IRLTVVAS
-361 DARSASVYQIIEV
+361 DARSMSVYQNIEV

-387 SILDRTYG
+387 ATLDRTYG
-395 ENVILSGQVTDNWGV
+395 EDVILSGQVSDNWGV

-415 LIDGFLMENYSGD
+415 LIDDVSMRTNSGD
-428 DDGAMVF
+428 DDGATVF
-435 THSFD
+435 SYSFN
-440 ATYSAGLHTVTM
+440 ATYSAGPHIVTM
-452 RATDNSGRVSED
+452 RATDKSGRVSED

-469 LYDSTPPSLGDNPTE
+469 LYDSTPPAIGDNPTE

-498 ASDAES
+498 ASDTES
-504 PDNLLM
+504 PDLM
-510 FTWDLD
+510 FIWDLD
-516 DSVDSDSDG
+516 DSVDADSDG
-525 DSRNDV
+525 DSRNDA
-531 DRSGP
+531 DKFGP
-536 SVLWSYDT
+536 SVLWSYED

-563 FEILVNVLSGIES
+563 FEILVNVLSGTEN
-576 DESDLTSMLIMAG
+576 DESDLTSTLIMVG
-589 GGLLVLIVI
+589 GGIVALIV
-598 VIVAWRIMSNR
+598 VALISWRVMSNR
-609 RMAAMLVEQ
+609 RLATLLAEQQ
-618 EAEEETSTAAP
+618 EAESQEPATAP
-629 PSVDEQKAMWGGGY
+629 PSAEEQKAMWGGGY
-643 GGVNQPES
+643 GEVAQPES
-651 QQQPQTQVFGDFS
+651 QQPPQTQVFGDFS

-677 MGEDNGAEI
+677 MGEDDGAEI
-686 DPDIAELLQTSSQPP
+686 DPDITELLQTSSQTP
-701 ADSGASNI
+701 ADSGTPSV

-715 AFDDDE
+715 EFEDDD
-721 VVEREVVE
+721 VVEREE
-729 FSHEDSTEEES
+729 IEYAHDDAPSEETP
-740 SNWEPSKQEEVPEE
+740 NWEPSEQEYEVDTDPAQTED
-754 PEGSDRTVR
+754 SDRTVR
-763 QNCSSCEEMFEVTMP
+763 QNCSSCGEMFEVTMP

>member
-410 ETIEW
+410 DTIEW
-415 LIDGFLMENYSGD
+415 LIDGVLMENFSGD

-469 LYDSTPPSLGDNPTE
+469 LYDSTPPSMGDNPTE

-504 PDNLLM
+504 PDLM

-516 DSVDSDSDG
+516 DSVDSNSDG

-531 DRSGP
+531 DKSGD

-563 FEILVNVLSGIES
+563 FEILVNVLSGSES

-721 VVEREVVE
+721 VVEREEVE

-740 SNWEPSKQEEVPEE
+740 SNWEPSKQEVVPEE

>member
-1 MRRATTAL
+1 MRRAATAL
-9 LIALLLASSAP
+9 LIALLMVSSAP

-38 MMPANWNIDDQS
+38 MTPANWDIDDQS

-69 TTDSNIDILLFSVNS
+69 TTDSIIDILLFSVNS

-140 MGGGAQGGAAS
+140 MGGGAQGGSIA
-151 SVTLDSSPVTPGPF
+151 SVTLDSSAVTPGPF

-188 DTGTQVRMEANTME
+188 DAGTQVRMEANTME

-211 ASQVQTYEQGGT
+211 ASQVEAYEQGGT

-229 GTDMLLITQER
+229 GTDMLLIIQER

-279 MLSLTPVLEPVIES
+279 MLSLTPILDPIIGS
-293 DVSLEV
+293 DVSLDV

-307 LDARQTPNN
+307 LDASQTPNN
-316 SNQIPD
+316 SNQIPE

-328 TDDDGVDDT
+328 TDGDGVDDT
-337 TGPVINVSWAGPTTV
+337 TGPIINVSWPNPTNLT
-352 EIRLTVIAT
+352 IRLTVVAT
-361 DARSASVYQIIEV
+361 DARSMSSYQSIEV
-374 ADISDPEVSIGVS
+374 ADISNPEVSIGVS
-387 SILDRTYG
+387 AILERTYG
-395 ENVILSGQVTDNWGV
+395 EDVILSGQVTDNWGV
-410 ETIEW
+410 DSIEW
-415 LIDGFLMENYSGD
+415 LIDGVLMRISSGD
-428 DDGAMVF
+428 EEGATVF
-435 THSFD
+435 TYSFN
-440 ATYSAGLHTVTM
+440 ATYSAGPHIVTM

-469 LYDSTPPSLGDNPTE
+469 LYDSTPPAIGDNPSE

-504 PDNLLM
+504 PDLM
-510 FTWDLD
+510 FSWDLD
-516 DSVDSDSDG
+516 DSVDTDMDG
-525 DSRNDV
+525 DGRNDA
-531 DRSGP
+531 DKFGDSI
-536 SVLWSYDT
+536 LWSYDV

-563 FEILVNVLSGIES
+563 FEILVNVLSDSET
-576 DESDLTSMLIMAG
+576 DDSDLTRLLIMVG
-589 GGLLVLIVI
+589 GGLVTLIIIGLLV
-598 VIVAWRIMSNR
+598 WRVMSNR
-609 RMAAMLVEQ
+609 RLAAMLS
-618 EAEEETSTAAP
+618 EEEEEEPVAAP
-629 PSVDEQKAMWGGGY
+629 PSADEQKAMWGGGY
-643 GGVNQPES
+643 EGASQSEPQI
-651 QQQPQTQVFGDFS
+651 QQQQVFGDFS
-664 SGMSGSTQGITSA
+664 SGMSGSTQGISAA
-677 MGEDNGAEI
+677 MGESEGTEI
-686 DPDIAELLQTSSQPP
+686 DSDIADLLQTPQSQPTSAAP
-701 ADSGASNI
+701 DI

-715 AFDDDE
+715 AFEDDE
-721 VVEREVVE
+721 AVEREVVE
-729 FSHEDSTEEES
+729 YSHDDDTADEVSK
-740 SNWEPSKQEEVPEE
+740 WEPGKATDTETPSESQVSE
-754 PEGSDRTVR
+754 RTVR

-778 PGVDAARTA
+778 PGVDAARTG

>member
-1 MRRATTAL
+1 MRRAAAAL
-9 LIALLLASSAP
+9 LIALLMVSSAP

-38 MMPANWNIDDQS
+38 MIPANWDIDDQS

-69 TTDSNIDILLFSVNS
+69 TTDSSIDILLLSVNS

-106 EDFNGTGS
+106 ENFNGTGS

-140 MGGGAQGGAAS
+140 MGGGAQGGSIA
-151 SVTLDSSPVTPGPF
+151 SVTLDSSAVTPGPF

-176 GEHSILHGPFVV
+176 GEHSVLHGPFVV
-188 DTGTQVRMEANTME
+188 DAGTQVRMEANTME

-211 ASQVQTYEQGGT
+211 ASQVEAYEQGGT

-229 GTDMLLITQER
+229 GTDMLLIIQER

-279 MLSLTPVLEPVIES
+279 MLSLTPILDPIIGS
-293 DVSLEV
+293 DVSLDV

-307 LDARQTPNN
+307 LDASQTPNN
-316 SNQIPD
+316 SNQIPE

-328 TDDDGVDDT
+328 TDGDGVDDT
-337 TGPVINVSWAGPTTV
+337 TGPIINVSWPNPTNLT
-352 EIRLTVIAT
+352 IRLTVVAT
-361 DARSASVYQIIEV
+361 DARSMSSYQSIEV
-374 ADISDPEVSIGVS
+374 ADISNPEVSIGVS
-387 SILDRTYG
+387 AILERTYG
-395 ENVILSGQVTDNWGV
+395 EDVILSGLVTDNWGV
-410 ETIEW
+410 DSIEW
-415 LIDGFLMENYSGD
+415 LIDGVLMRISSGD
-428 DDGAMVF
+428 EEGATVF
-435 THSFD
+435 THSFN
-440 ATYSAGLHTVTM
+440 ATYSAGPHIITM

-469 LYDSTPPSLGDNPTE
+469 LYDSTPPAIGENPSE

-504 PDNLLM
+504 PDLM
-510 FTWDLD
+510 FSWDLD
-516 DSVDSDSDG
+516 DSVDTDMDG
-525 DSRNDV
+525 DVRNDA
-531 DRSGP
+531 DKFGDSI
-536 SVLWSYDT
+536 LWSYDV

-563 FEILVNVLSGIES
+563 FEILVNVLSDSET
-576 DESDLTSMLIMAG
+576 DDSDLTRLLIMAG
-589 GGLLVLIVI
+589 GGLVTLIIIGLLV
-598 VIVAWRIMSNR
+598 WRAMSNR
-609 RMAAMLVEQ
+609 RLAAMLS
-618 EAEEETSTAAP
+618 EEEEEEPVAAP
-629 PSVDEQKAMWGGGY
+629 PSADEQKAMWGGGY
-643 GGVNQPES
+643 EGASQSEPQI
-651 QQQPQTQVFGDFS
+651 QQQQVFGDFS
-664 SGMSGSTQGITSA
+664 SGMSGSTQGISAA
-677 MGEDNGAEI
+677 MGESEGTEI
-686 DPDIAELLQTSSQPP
+686 DSDIADLLQTPQSQPTSAAP
-701 ADSGASNI
+701 DI

-715 AFDDDE
+715 AFEDDEAVEKE
-721 VVEREVVE
+721 VVEYSHDDDTADEV
-729 FSHEDSTEEES
+729 SK
-740 SNWEPSKQEEVPEE
+740 WEPGKATDTETPSESHVSE
-754 PEGSDRTVR
+754 RTVR

-778 PGVDAARTA
+778 PGVDAARTG

>member
-38 MMPANWNIDDQS
+38 MMPANWNVGDQS

-69 TTDSNIDILLFSVNS
+69 TTDSSIDILLFSVNS

-106 EDFNGTGS
+106 ENFNGTGS
-114 WHWTVPDDRDP
+114 WHWTVPNDRDP

-140 MGGGAQGGAAS
+140 MGDGAQGGSAA

-211 ASQVQTYEQGGT
+211 ASQVETYEQGGT

-252 EDLYLVVDNRAGP
+252 ENLYLVVDNRAGP

-293 DVSLEV
+293 DVPLDV
-299 VDVGSTVM
+299 VDVASTVM

-316 SNQIPD
+316 SDQIPD

-328 TDDDGVDDT
+328 TDGDGQDDH
-337 TGPVINVSWAGPTTV
+337 TGAVVNVSWANPTTV
-352 EIRLTVIAT
+352 TIRLTVVAT
-361 DARSASVYQIIEV
+361 DTRSASVYQEIQV

-387 SILDRTYG
+387 SVLERTYG
-395 ENVILSGQVTDNWGV
+395 EDVILSGQVTDNWGV
-410 ETIEW
+410 DTIEW
-415 LIDGFLMENYSGD
+415 LIDGILIENYSGD
-428 DDGAMVF
+428 ENGATVF
-435 THSFD
+435 TYSFD

-452 RATDNSGRVSED
+452 RATDNSGRVSEE
-464 TATIS
+464 TASIS
-469 LYDSTPPSLGDNPTE
+469 LYDSTPPAIGDNPTE

-498 ASDAES
+498 ASDSES
-504 PDNLLM
+504 PELM
-510 FTWDLD
+510 ITWDLD
-516 DSVDSDSDG
+516 DSIDSDSDG
-525 DSRNDV
+525 DSGNDA
-531 DRSGP
+531 DKFGD

-556 EAGLVSE
+556 EAGLISE
-563 FEILVNVLSGIES
+563 FEILVNVLSGSES
-576 DESDLTSMLIMAG
+576 DDSDLTSLLIMAG
-589 GGLLVLIVI
+589 GGLLTLIVI
-598 VIVAWRIMSNR
+598 ALVVWRVMSNR
-609 RMAAMLVEQ
+609 RMAAMLAEQ
-618 EAEEETSTAAP
+618 ESEEDEPAAAP

-643 GGVNQPES
+643 GGASQPEP
-651 QQQPQTQVFGDFS
+651 QQQPQTQVFGDYS

-677 MGEDNGAEI
+677 MGEDDGAEI
-686 DPDIAELLQTSSQPP
+686 DPDIAELLQASSQTNSQAGTP
-701 ADSGASNI
+701 SI
-709 SNDLLS
+709 SSDLLS
-715 AFDDDE
+715 EFEDDE
-721 VVEREVVE
+721 AVEREEVE
-729 FSHEDSTEEES
+729 YSHEETSAEEV
-740 SNWEPSKQEEVPEE
+740 SNWEPSEEEPTPEE
-754 PEGSDRTVR
+754 SETPDRIVR
-763 QNCSSCEEMFEVTMP
+763 QNCSSCGEMFEVTMP
-778 PGVDAARTA
+778 PGVDAARTE

>member
-1 MRRATTAL
+1 
-9 LIALLLASSAP
+9 
-20 LAQATPKG
+20 
-28 VISCINADLS
+28 
-38 MMPANWNIDDQS
+38 MPANWNVDDQS

-69 TTDSNIDILLFSVNS
+69 ITDSSIDILLFSVNS

-106 EDFNGTGS
+106 ENFNGTGS

-140 MGGGAQGGAAS
+140 MGGGAQGGSIAS
-151 SVTLDSSPVTPGPF
+151 VSLDSSSVTPGPF

-188 DTGTQVRMEANTME
+188 DAGTQVRMEANTME

-211 ASQVQTYEQGGT
+211 ASQVDTYEQGGT

-229 GTDMLLITQER
+229 GSDMLLITQDR

-279 MLSLTPVLEPVIES
+279 MLSLTPVLEPIIVS

-316 SNQIPD
+316 SEQIPD

-328 TDDDGVDDT
+328 TDGDGVDDT
-337 TGPVINVSWAGPTTV
+337 TGPVVNVSWSNPNSLT
-352 EIRLTVIAT
+352 IRLTVVAT
-361 DARSASVYQIIEV
+361 DARSASVYQNIEV
-374 ADISDPEVSIGVS
+374 ADISDPEVSIGVTAT
-387 SILDRTYG
+387 LERTYG
-395 ENVILSGQVTDNWGV
+395 EDVILSGQVTDNWGV
-410 ETIEW
+410 NTIEW
-415 LIDGFLMENYSGD
+415 LVDGILMENYSGD
-428 DDGAMVF
+428 DEGATVF
-435 THSFD
+435 THIFD
-440 ATYSAGLHTVTM
+440 ASYPAGPHTVTM
-452 RATDNSGRVSED
+452 RATDNSGRMSED

-469 LYDSTPPSLGDNPTE
+469 LYDSTPPSIGDNPTE

-498 ASDAES
+498 ASDSES
-504 PDNLLM
+504 SNLM
-510 FTWDLD
+510 YTWDLD

-525 DSRNDV
+525 DSRNDA
-531 DRSGP
+531 DKFGD
-536 SVLWSYDT
+536 SVLWSYET

-563 FEILVNVLSGIES
+563 FEILVNVLSGSES
-576 DESDLTSMLIMAG
+576 GESDLTDLLIMAG
-589 GGLLVLIVI
+589 GGLLVLI
-598 VIVAWRIMSNR
+598 IVALVSWRFMSNR
-609 RMAAMLVEQ
+609 RMKAMLAEQ
-618 EAEEETSTAAP
+618 ESDDEDPANTP
-629 PSVDEQKAMWGGGY
+629 PSIEEQKAMWGGGI
-643 GGVNQPES
+643 GGES
-651 QQQPQTQVFGDFS
+651 QTQQQPQTQVFGDFS
-664 SGMSGSTQGITSA
+664 SGMSGSTQGITAA
-677 MGEDNGAEI
+677 MGEDDGAEI
-686 DPDIAELLQTSSQPP
+686 DPDIAELMQTTSQSQSDLNTPSISS
-701 ADSGASNI
+701 
-709 SNDLLS
+709 DLLS
-715 AFDDDE
+715 EFEDDE
-721 VVEREVVE
+721 AVEREEVE
-729 FSHEDSTEEES
+729 FSHEESTEDEI
-740 SNWEPSKQEEVPEE
+740 SNWEPSQDDATSETPAEE
-754 PEGSDRTVR
+754 PESSDRTVR
-763 QNCSSCEEMFEVTMP
+763 QSCSSCEEKFEVTMP
-778 PGVDAARTA
+778 PGVDAARTE